1 MARSLDRNNF
11 SRGVVPHPFGAA
23 NWVTLLRVV
32 IAVALLGTAIGKK
45 WLGMP
50 MTIELRW
57 LAAAG
62 ATLILCLDG
71 LDGFLARRLGQTSA
85 FGARFDMET
94 DAFTMLGL
102 AFLVW
107 AFDQVGGWV
116 LLSGLMRYIFV
127 VGGWRWPVLATPL
140 PPRKRRQT
148 LCVTQMAALILALAL
163 PITPLWAGLI
173 CLAGLILLG
182 YSFGA
187 DLVWLLGQGRVEG
200 KAACQATIP

>member
-11 SRGVVPHPFGAA
+11 SRAVPHPFGAA
-23 NWVTLLRVV
+23 NWVTLLRGV
-32 IAVALLGTAIGKK
+32 IAVALMIAAAGTK
-45 WLGMP
+45 WLEMP
-50 MTIELRW
+50 MTTELRW
-57 LAAAG
+57 LATAG
-62 ATLILCLDG
+62 ATLIVCLDG

-102 AFLVW
+102 ALLVW
-107 AFDQVGGWV
+107 AFDQVGSWV
-116 LLSGLMRYIFV
+116 LLSGLMRYMFMA
-127 VGGWRWPVLATPL
+127 GGWLWPALARPL

-148 LCVTQMAALILALAL
+148 LCVVQMVALILALAL
-163 PITPLWAGLI
+163 PVTPLWAGLI
-173 CLAGLILLG
+173 CLAGLSLLG

-200 KAACQATIP
+200 KAAC

>member
-23 NWVTLLRVV
+23 NWVTLLRVL
-32 IAVALLGTAIGKK
+32 IAGALLGAAVAKK

-50 MTIELRW
+50 MAIELRW
-57 LAAAG
+57 LAVAS

-71 LDGFLARRLGQTSA
+71 LDGFLARRLGQASA
-85 FGARFDMET
+85 FGARFDLET

-102 AFLVW
+102 ALLVW
-107 AFDQVGGWV
+107 AFNQTGGWV

-127 VGGWRWPVLATPL
+127 AGGWLWPVLARPL

-148 LCVTQMAALILALAL
+148 LCVIQMAALILALL

-200 KAACQATIP
+200 EAACQATIQ